1 MFRKSR
7 FFFFSTLC
15 CKNFNTMHSAAPGVD
30 FRIFTD
36 SQAAMSRLLD
46 DRPGSGQRGAVSG
59 IIGATRVRQKG
70 AGISIHWIPGHA
82 GVVGNEIADQWAGD
96 AAARELRNRD
106 RSRTGITRSGPHAS
120 AVSGAFLKTMLRQ
133 RAVRGWRDSIIRGG
147 TGRRPYRIPGEGE
160 VPRIDK
166 ALGRARKEL
175 AARFFQLA
183 SGHAMIAPFL
193 KEKFGWV
200 SSDQCWWCSCGRQTR
215 EHLFKECR
223 AWKEE
228 IRELWKKVGEISEMS
243 EEGKE
248 RAVRKGYKKRRK
260 KGFGFISQEYRV
272 GPGNCSV
279 GRLMSDPRFTEAV
292 LNFLANTQVGK
303 IKKGTIVRGVEA
315 V

>member
-1 MFRKSR
+1 
-7 FFFFSTLC
+7 
-15 CKNFNTMHSAAPGVD
+15 
-30 FRIFTD
+30 
-36 SQAAMSRLLD
+36 
-46 DRPGSGQRGAVSG
+46 
-59 IIGATRVRQKG
+59 
-70 AGISIHWIPGHA
+70 
-82 GVVGNEIADQWAGD
+82 
-96 AAARELRNRD
+96 
-106 RSRTGITRSGPHAS
+106 
-120 AVSGAFLKTMLRQ
+120 
-133 RAVRGWRDSIIRGG
+133 
-147 TGRRPYRIPGEGE
+147 
-160 VPRIDK
+160 
-166 ALGRARKEL
+166 
-175 AARFFQLA
+175 
-183 SGHAMIAPFL
+183 MIAPFL

-200 SSDQCWWCSCGRQTR
+200 SSDQCWWCSCDRQTR

-228 IRELWKKVGEISEMS
+228 IRELWKRVGEISEVS

-248 RAVRKGYKKRRK
+248 RAVGKGYKKRRK